1 MHTDRIPADARQ
13 TAIRSLRRA
22 AGQMTAVARMLEE
35 GDDCVAVMRQ
45 LSAAKSATESAGVR
59 LLTAALASC
68 MEAAKDGDLSVT
80 DFESLFVQ
88 LA

>member
-1 MHTDRIPADARQ
+1 MHTDRIPEEAR
-13 TAIRSLRRA
+13 TAAIRSLRRA

-59 LLTAALASC
+59 LLTSALASC
-68 MEAAKDGDLSVT
+68 LEATRDGDLSV
-80 DFESLFVQ
+80 DEFEKLFVQ
-88 LA
+88 LS